1 MKTKSLVVAAFFVAF
16 ICILAPF
23 SLYLGTIP
31 ITLGLFAVCV
41 SSALLGSKKGVIA
54 VLIYLF
60 IGAIG
65 VPVFAGFLGGAQ
77 VLFRHT
83 GGYLWGYIPCAFIV
97 GFGCERF
104 SFKWRVPI
112 FVTLGVISCN
122 LIGTLWYMV
131 TMNLTFFYAL
141 EVTMVS
147 FILGDTVKIAACSI
161 LIPILKK
168 AYDRIL

>member
-1 MKTKSLVVAAFFVAF
+1 MKTKSLVVVAFFVAF
-16 ICILAPF
+16 ICILSPF

-31 ITLGLFAVCV
+31 ITLGLFAICL

-60 IGAIG
+60 IGAVG
-65 VPVFAGFLGGAQ
+65 VPVFAGFLGGVQ

-104 SFKWRVPI
+104 SFKGHLPL
-112 FVTLGVISCN
+112 FLTLGVIVCN
-122 LIGTLWYMV
+122 LFGTVWYMIS
-131 TMNLTFFYAL
+131 MNLPFFYSL
-141 EVTMVS
+141 EVTSIS
-147 FILGDTVKIAACSI
+147 FLLTDTVKIVACCV
-161 LIPILKK
+161 LVPILKK
-168 AYDRIL
+168 PFKKLS